1 MKMLQEAILKG
12 EEAYLKRVSEDRRF
26 SLHEWEGIK
35 AIVDDKRAGMKL
47 DKAIEQHA
55 RTVHAF

>member
-1 MKMLQEAILKG
+1 MLQETILKG
-12 EEAYLKRVSEDRRF
+12 EEAYLKKVSEDRRF

-47 DKAIEQHA
+47 DRAIDQHGHA
-55 RTVHAF
+55 VHAF